1 MTILY
6 TIMRHFSYYLF
17 ALLFTISTFCY
28 CIPLYSQNASEYKYS
43 TSIKKG
49 TEESVRQAIS
59 AYFTSLP
66 NHHESNHSD
75 VYDGH
80 IEDFVCGR
88 SGINRS
94 SYSIDYTVS
103 FDIIKGKGYLSFL
116 LKSIKESRTVCDLSQ
131 RKEELDISM
140 NSIPQV
146 VSDAFKDVSKN
157 IADNVWAFLK
167 KGEKSA
173 LVLQKKPVWFDLSYI
188 VEPHSVSYFSII
200 RSQKNL
206 SKEALYKIFE
216 NYFTYAYRSGKAV
229 IENKNPDDCSIIAK
243 GIYKEIHNW
252 GNQELYDV
260 SHIINIQC
268 RDGRAR
274 VSFTLDDY
282 DIRRVHTSAF
292 VPDPHFTRNV
302 VDYEPFGKEKDKE
315 MEECL
320 EKLEMLILAQFR
332 DMQKAID
339 EGNTVVEA
347 LDNW

>member
-1 MTILY
+1 MRRLTYCLIALY
-6 TIMRHFSYYLF
+6 
-17 ALLFTISTFCY
+17 FTIIAFCS
-28 CIPLYSQNASEYKYS
+28 CISLCAQNPSEYKYS

-59 AYFTSLP
+59 VYFTTLP
-66 NHHESNHSD
+66 NHHESSSSD
-75 VYDGH
+75 SFEGY
-80 IEDFVCGR
+80 IEDFVCSR
-88 SGINRS
+88 SGINKS
-94 SYSIDYTVS
+94 CYSIEYTVS
-103 FDIIKGKGYLSFL
+103 FDIIKGKGYLSFM

-146 VSDAFKDVSKN
+146 VSDAFKYISKN
-157 IADNVWAFLK
+157 IADNVWTFLK

-173 LVLQKKPVWFDLSYI
+173 LVLQKKPAWFDLSYI
-188 VEPHSVSYFSII
+188 VEPHSVTYFTVI

-206 SKEALYKIFE
+206 SKEDLYKVFE

-229 IENKNPDDCSIIAK
+229 IENKNPEDCSILAK
-243 GIYKEIHNW
+243 GIFKEIHNW

-260 SHIINIQC
+260 SHIVNVQC

-274 VSFTLDDY
+274 VSFTLGDY

-292 VPDPHFTRNV
+292 VPDPHFTRNIT
-302 VDYEPFGKEKDKE
+302 DYEPFGAQKDEE
-315 MEECL
+315 MVECL
-320 EKLEMLILAQFR
+320 EKLEGLVMIQFK

-339 EGNTVVEA
+339 EGNTGIET
-347 LDNW
+347 LEDW